1 MTQNYSDINDEK
13 ELLANASITVREVM
27 KRVLQAESDKL
38 YQDKPHIKADII
50 NIIKEVV
57 NEANID
63 SIV

>member
-13 ELLANASITVREVM
+13 ELLANASVTVREVM
-27 KRVLQAESDKL
+27 KRVLQAERDKL

-57 NEANID
+57 NETNIN
-63 SIV
+63 SIA

>member
-1 MTQNYSDINDEK
+1 MTQNYSNINDEK

-57 NEANID
+57 NETNIN

>member
-1 MTQNYSDINDEK
+1 MTQDYSDIDDEK
-13 ELLANASITVREVM
+13 ELLKNASSPVREVM

-57 NEANID
+57 NETNID
-63 SIV
+63 PTV